1 MLRRLLQPVDAA
13 SLAAFRIAFGAVMAA
28 TVIRYF
34 LKGWIHDYYVAPS
47 FFFTFPGF
55 GWVRP
60 LSAVGMYLLFAALGL
75 MAVGV
80 MVGLF
85 YRACV
90 LLFAV
95 GFSYIQ
101 LLDRTH
107 YLNHYYLT
115 CLLAFLMALMPL
127 EGLWSVDARHRPGL
141 RRDTVPAWCLW
152 ALRAQLAVAYFF
164 SGLAKLQPD
173 WLLRGQPL
181 VQWLDGTPVAR
192 WLAPMVPLHALALAA
207 SWGGMLV
214 VLLAPPLM
222 LWRRARPYA
231 YAALL
236 SFHLATGLLLNIGVF
251 PWLAALAML
260 LFFEPDWPRRVLAW
274 MRGVPAPAAAAHHEH
289 AESHPWAPWL
299 AVLLAA
305 HFCVQV
311 VVPVRHW
318 LYPGPVMWNEE
329 GFLFSWHMK
338 IMEKRA
344 HARFEAADP
353 STGERWPVDPL
364 RYHTEKQA
372 YRMVTHPD
380 MQAAFARH
388 VSREYAR
395 QGRPSVELRAWVAVR
410 LNGRPRQLLVDPAV
424 DLAAH
429 PESLAPRPWILPL
442 EGPEA
447 RPAEPSAAISPPAG
461 STRG

>member
-1 MLRRLLQPVDAA
+1 VDVA
-13 SLAAFRIAFGAVMAA
+13 SLAVLRIAFGGVMAA
-28 TVIRYF
+28 AILRYF

-55 GWVRP
+55 GWVKP
-60 LSAVGMYLLFAALGL
+60 LPAVGMYLLFAVLGV
-75 MAVGV
+75 AAIGV

-90 LLFAV
+90 LVLAV
-95 GFSYIQ
+95 GFTYVQ

-107 YLNHYYLT
+107 YLNHYYLA

-127 EGLWSVDARHRPGL
+127 EGLWSLDARRRPEL

-152 ALRAQLAVAYFF
+152 TLRAQLLVAYGF
-164 SGLAKLQPD
+164 SGMAKLQAD

-192 WLAPMVPLHALALAA
+192 ALAPVVPLPVLALLA

-214 VLLAPPLM
+214 VLLGPPLM
-222 LWRRARPYA
+222 LWRRTRPVA

-236 SFHLATGLLLNIGVF
+236 SFHLMTGLLLNIGVF
-251 PWLAALAML
+251 PWMAAALLL

-274 MRGVPAPAAAAHHEH
+274 LGRETRPTPTGLQAPVE
-289 AESHPWAPWL
+289 PLRPAPWL
-299 AVLLAA
+299 TVLLCV
-305 HFCVQV
+305 HFTVQV
-311 VVPVRHW
+311 LVPLRHW
-318 LYPGPVMWNEE
+318 LYPGPVLWNEE

-344 HARFEAADP
+344 QARFEATEP
-353 STGERWPVDPL
+353 TTGERWQVDPL
-364 RYHTEKQA
+364 RYLTEKQA
-372 YRMVTHPD
+372 YRTVTHPD
-380 MQAAFARH
+380 MLATFARH
-388 VSREYAR
+388 VSAEYAR
-395 QGRPSVELRAWVAVR
+395 QGRPGVEVRAWVAVR

-424 DLAAH
+424 DLAGYRD
-429 PESLAPRPWILPL
+429 SLSPRPWVLPL
-442 EGPEA
+442 EGPGA
-447 RPAEPSAAISPPAG
+447 RLATP
-461 STRG
+461 

>member
-1 MLRRLLQPVDAA
+1 MPRRLLQPVDAA
-13 SLAAFRIAFGAVMAA
+13 SLAAFRIFFGAVMAV
-28 TVIRYF
+28 TVVRYF

-60 LSAVGMYLLFAALGL
+60 LPAVGMYLLFAALGVL
-75 MAVGV
+75 AVGV

-95 GFSYIQ
+95 GFSYVQ

-115 CLLAFLMALMPL
+115 CLLAFLMVLMPL
-127 EGLWSVDARHRPGL
+127 EGLWSMDARRRPEL
-141 RRDTVPAWCLW
+141 RRDTVPAWCMW

-173 WLLRGQPL
+173 WLVHGQPL
-181 VQWLDGTPVAR
+181 AQWLDGTPIAR
-192 WLAPMVPLHALALAA
+192 WLSPVVPLHTLALAA

-222 LWRRARPYA
+222 LWRRSRPYA
-231 YAALL
+231 YVALL
-236 SFHLATGLLLNIGVF
+236 AFHLMTGVLLNIGVF

-260 LFFEPDWPRRVLAW
+260 LFFEPDWPRRVLARL
-274 MRGVPAPAAAAHHEH
+274 RGVPASVAAVREEP
-289 AESHPWAPWL
+289 AESRRRAPWL
-299 AVLLAA
+299 AVLLGTY
-305 HFCVQV
+305 FCVQV
-311 VVPVRHW
+311 LVPLRHW
-318 LYPGPVMWNEE
+318 LYPGPVIWNEE

-344 HARFEAADP
+344 HARFEATDP
-353 STGERWPVDPL
+353 STGERWRVDPL
-364 RYHTEKQA
+364 SYLTEKQA

-380 MQAAFARH
+380 MLAAFARH
-388 VSREYAR
+388 VSAEYSR
-395 QGRPSVELRAWVAVR
+395 QGRPSVEVRAWVAVR

-424 DLAAH
+424 DLAGYR
-429 PESLAPRPWILPL
+429 ESLAPRPWVLPL
-442 EGPEA
+442 EGAGA
-447 RPAEPSAAISPPAG
+447 RLAP
-461 STRG
+461 

>member
-1 MLRRLLQPVDAA
+1 MPRWLLQPVDAA
-13 SLAAFRIAFGAVMAA
+13 SLAALRIAFGAVMAA
-28 TVIRYF
+28 TLLRYF

-55 GWVRP
+55 GWVKP
-60 LSAVGMYLLFAALGL
+60 LPVAGMYLLFAALGL
-75 MAVGV
+75 LAVGV

-90 LLFAV
+90 LLLAV
-95 GFSYIQ
+95 GFTYVQ

-127 EGLWSVDARHRPGL
+127 EGLGSLDARRRPEL

-152 ALRAQLAVAYFF
+152 ALRAQLLAVYLF
-164 SGLAKLQPD
+164 SGMAKLQPD
-173 WLLRGQPL
+173 WLLQGQPMA
-181 VQWLDGTPVAR
+181 QWLDGTPVAR
-192 WLAPMVPLHALALAA
+192 WLAPAVPLHTLALAA

-214 VLLAPPLM
+214 VLLGPPLM

-236 SFHLATGLLLNIGVF
+236 SFHLMTGLLLNIGVF
-251 PWLAALAML
+251 PWLAALL
-260 LFFEPDWPRRVLAW
+260 LLLLFEPDWPRRALAW
-274 MRGVPAPAAAAHHEH
+274 VRGVPVPVAPGRQGPAAGTRL
-289 AESHPWAPWL
+289 APWL
-299 AVLLAA
+299 AVLLCA
-305 HFCVQV
+305 HFAVQV
-311 VVPVRHW
+311 LMPLRHR
-318 LYPGPVMWNEE
+318 LYAGPVLWNEE

-344 HARFEAADP
+344 NARFEATDP
-353 STGERWPVDPL
+353 ATGERWQVDPL
-364 RYHTEKQA
+364 QYLTEKQA

-380 MQAAFARH
+380 MLAAFARH
-388 VSREYAR
+388 VSAEYGR
-395 QGRPSVELRAWVAVR
+395 QGRPGVQVRAWVAVK

-429 PESLAPRPWILPL
+429 EEGLAPRPWLLPL
-442 EGPEA
+442 EGAGA
-447 RPAEPSAAISPPAG
+447 RQVP
-461 STRG
+461 